1 MSFTMDPSA
10 LHALLVGSVIVLA
23 LLSAAGLKHLGLPD
37 LLGYLALGVGL
48 RTLDRIWGVVPP
60 SSTNVLDFLSEFGI
74 IVLLFQVGLQCNP
87 KTLFH
92 RLPGATLIAVVNIVV
107 SGWLGFAAAHGLI
120 GLPLVPSLFIA
131 VALTTTSIG
140 LSTRAWGA
148 YRPLDSR
155 EGALMLDV
163 AEIDDLTGV
172 VMLALLTALLPYL
185 EQDLGAA
192 LVWPAL
198 WSVSLVLIKMA
209 GLALFGLLFA
219 RYGERPMMRLLRT
232 LGLRSHLMLIVL
244 GLALLVAGLTALL
257 GVPVAI
263 GGFFAGLLFSR
274 DRHSVVIGNSFDSL
288 YHLFVPFFF
297 VGVGF
302 ALDLWRLGP
311 TLVPALL
318 LLGAAVIGK
327 GVGSFLPACSRMPLP
342 SAGLLAISLIPRSEI
357 TLVIMQRGLDLGA
370 VSQDAFTAVVLVVLA
385 TMIGVPLLLLL
396 LSTTPLDKTTRSP
409 DS

>member
-1 MSFTMDPSA
+1 M
-10 LHALLVGSVIVLA
+10 
-23 LLSAAGLKHLGLPD
+23 
-37 LLGYLALGVGL
+37 
-48 RTLDRIWGVVPP
+48 PP

-74 IVLLFQVGLQCNP
+74 IILLFQVGLQCNP

-92 RLPGATLIAVVNIVV
+92 RLPGATLIAAVNIVV

-131 VALTTTSIG
+131 AALTTTSIG
-140 LSTRAWGA
+140 VSTRAWGA

-155 EGALMLDV
+155 EGAMMLDV

-172 VMLALLTALLPYL
+172 VLLALLTALLPYL
-185 EQDLGAA
+185 EKGIGPELI
-192 LVWPAL
+192 WPAL
-198 WSVSLVLIKMA
+198 WAVGLVLLKMS
-209 GLALFGLLFA
+209 GLLFLGLLFA
-219 RYGERPMMRLLRT
+219 RFGERPMMRLLRA

-302 ALDLWRLGP
+302 TLDLWRLGP

-318 LLGAAVIGK
+318 LLGAALVGK
-327 GVGSFLPACSRMPLP
+327 GAGSFLPACTRMPLP
-342 SAGLLAISLIPRSEI
+342 SAGLLSISLLPRSEI
-357 TLVIMQRGLDLGA
+357 TLVIMKRGLELGA
-370 VSQDAFTAVVLVVLA
+370 VSQASFTAMVLVVIA
-385 TMIGVPLLLLL
+385 TMVGVPLLLLL
-396 LSTTPLDKTTRSP
+396 LSRAPLDKTTLSP
-409 DS
+409 GS